1 MPLDGGHT
9 LGHPRVHQQDRERRV
24 VRRTQKKEDL
34 GWPCPGFKLRRRG
47 LGFVC
52 WYTPSKGCHNAVFHK
67 TGRKSGVVVITGM
80 NPSQWRKPEDKA
92 RWRVI
97 IHVRVSQP
105 VRLYTSVHVDW
116 THRSLVFVNMPL
128 PLPRTGNGK
137 VGLDRGCVHTL
148 TSSDGMFMDAPKPT
162 KTELKRLKYLQNLLG
177 KDSPPLVGGEESPF

>member
-1 MPLDGGHT
+1 
-9 LGHPRVHQQDRERRV
+9 
-24 VRRTQKKEDL
+24 
-34 GWPCPGFKLRRRG
+34 
-47 LGFVC
+47 
-52 WYTPSKGCHNAVFHK
+52 
-67 TGRKSGVVVITGM
+67 M

-128 PLPRTGNGK
+128 PLPRTGNDK

-148 TSSDGMFMDAPKPT
+148 TSSDGMFVNYRDD
-162 KTELKRLKYLQNLLG
+162 ERRGL
-177 KDSPPLVGGEESPF
+177 DVGVTPATLP